1 MPIDAS
7 KPSSIKSAFSAEETA
22 RRRWTGPAGPGA
34 EVTVTSSYITK
45 STRALSPYEAV
56 LEFSDGSKTLHPF
69 ETMRAGE
76 AFIRSEAPILLTLA
90 TLRETPNQG
99 SGSSLADA

>member
-7 KPSSIKSAFSAEETA
+7 KPSSIRSAFSAEETA
-22 RRRWTGPAGPGA
+22 RRRWTRTTRAGE
-34 EVTVTSSYITK
+34 EVILTSSYITK
-45 STRALSPYEAV
+45 STGALSPYEAV

-76 AFIRSEAPILLTLA
+76 AFIRSEAPMPLKLGK
-90 TLRETPNQG
+90 LRESPNPG
-99 SGSSLADA
+99 SGSSLAGV